1 LILLAK
7 KKPAQKGILGAL
19 KSILAPPTQPQR
31 AKKKKR
37 SSPNQDKGLQSR
49 DQLAPFFPPTID
61 IDPLVHPTKNLN
73 ATIPTHI
80 NIGTLLVSQRHG
92 IKCILLDP
100 LENVEI
106 SILKNICLRKLND
119 SYIFC
124 LPLGTNV
131 LKDEVVHQGRDFVT
145 KLRKGTLILS
155 PGGHPN
161 GYLLD
166 AIDLPL
172 RKELSSNSQFM
183 PLTEASAKRSL
194 QKLVDIPSN
203 FTLLKEDTLHD
214 KDAPA
219 QKVEK
224 GSLVISRGGA
234 LTGLMLENVQLPL
247 KISVVDLTA
256 LFALKT
262 TYQSFPLEPLVQQ
275 ASKNGGKEIPIERG
289 TFLFSPHGKVFFV
302 WREGVTASEKKL
314 KSWSTAPTII
324 DPNILLVSA
333 TYSNIIGGPGGV
345 ITQDEINYL
354 RDVFKTAGATNIY
367 RETLLMDNNIFFKF
381 VQDIPYAH
389 TGKLSAFIGT
399 GQIVQ
404 LNTFRK
410 GTFSVEIGG
419 NRIEIS
425 DLDLVQ
431 IRKHL
436 QATGRI
442 LIKIGTLLCIRDER
456 AGDWAY
462 RAVGNLFYPYEELTR
477 AYMEEFIP
485 GAVAFDHRAEKQSTL
500 IGPQDQPHDDDISAS
515 GAPIADLTALSIMN
529 SRKTARS
536 SCPMERCFF
545 GANDSIASMK
555 KLRSAPCTI
564 AR

>member
-1 LILLAK
+1 MAK

-19 KSILAPPTQPQR
+19 KSLLAPPTQPQR

-37 SSPNQDKGLQSR
+37 SSPNQDKGLQAR

-61 IDPLVHPTKNLN
+61 LDPLVHPTKNLN

-119 SYIFC
+119 PYIVY

-131 LKDEVVHQGRDFVT
+131 LKDEVVHQARDFVT

-166 AIDLPL
+166 AIGLPL

-183 PLTEASAKRSL
+183 PLNEASAKRSL
-194 QKLVDIPSN
+194 QKLVDIPAN
-203 FTLLKEDTLHD
+203 FTLIKEDTLHD

-234 LTGLMLENVQLPL
+234 LTGLMLEDVQLPL

-262 TYQSFPLEPLVQQ
+262 TYQSFP
-275 ASKNGGKEIPIERG
+275 
-289 TFLFSPHGKVFFV
+289 
-302 WREGVTASEKKL
+302 
-314 KSWSTAPTII
+314 
-324 DPNILLVSA
+324 
-333 TYSNIIGGPGGV
+333 
-345 ITQDEINYL
+345 
-354 RDVFKTAGATNIY
+354 
-367 RETLLMDNNIFFKF
+367 
-381 VQDIPYAH
+381 
-389 TGKLSAFIGT
+389 
-399 GQIVQ
+399 
-404 LNTFRK
+404 
-410 GTFSVEIGG
+410 
-419 NRIEIS
+419 
-425 DLDLVQ
+425 
-431 IRKHL
+431 
-436 QATGRI
+436 
-442 LIKIGTLLCIRDER
+442 
-456 AGDWAY
+456 
-462 RAVGNLFYPYEELTR
+462 
-477 AYMEEFIP
+477 
-485 GAVAFDHRAEKQSTL
+485 
-500 IGPQDQPHDDDISAS
+500 
-515 GAPIADLTALSIMN
+515 
-529 SRKTARS
+529 
-536 SCPMERCFF
+536 
-545 GANDSIASMK
+545 
-555 KLRSAPCTI
+555 
-564 AR
+564 